1 VGGLSV
7 IFDFDG
13 TIADSLPVV
22 SELFYEWAKIE
33 PFSPEQIER
42 LRNTALKDALK
53 EVGIPLWRLPS
64 LMVTARSKF
73 GKRIADVPIFKGI
86 PDILGQLHSDGYTL
100 YLMSSNGPQ
109 NIRRF
114 LRRHKIIQYFS
125 GIHGNTGLFGKS
137 AAIRTIIRKYK
148 LDLPSCISIGDE
160 TRDVDAAKKAR
171 IKCVAV
177 TWGYNGEKILRE
189 HKPDFMVH
197 QPLELLKLL
206 Q

>member
-1 VGGLSV
+1 MSKI

-22 SELFYEWAKIE
+22 SELFYAWAKIE
-33 PFSPEQIER
+33 PFTPEQIER
-42 LRNTALKDALK
+42 LRNTNLKDALR

-73 GKRIADVPIFKGI
+73 GKRVADVPIFKGI
-86 PDILGQLHSDGYTL
+86 PEVLEKLHSDGHTL

-114 LRRHKIIQYFS
+114 LKRHKIIQYFS
-125 GIHGNTGLFGKS
+125 GIHGNTGLFGK
-137 AAIRTIIRKYK
+137 AAAMRTIIRKYK
-148 LDLPSCISIGDE
+148 LDRSGCISVGDE

-171 IKCVAV
+171 IKCIAV
-177 TWGYNGEKILRE
+177 TWGYNGEQILIA

-197 QPLELLKLL
+197 KPLELLKILD
-206 Q
+206 